1 MSPAT
6 GSTAG
11 GTGVTIT
18 GSNFTGASAV
28 TFGTVAATTYSV
40 TNSGSIAATAPMASA
55 GTVDVRVTVNGV
67 TSAVN
72 EPGDEF
78 TYSVPPPPT
87 VTAVSPATGST
98 AGGTGV
104 TITGSNFTGASAVTF
119 GTVAATTYSVTN
131 SGSIAAT
138 APMASAGTVDVRV
151 TVNGVTSAVNEPGD
165 EFTYKVPT
173 TGTITAVGTLA
184 SVEGSGTSTL
194 AVSPK
199 TAGDVLVVFAQTSA
213 AGFTVSSVSG
223 GGVATWTKALS
234 FAGSVGADE
243 EIWYGKVTTTGSA
256 TVSFSWSSSITG
268 HVAEYG
274 VEEFSAGLGA
284 STVWATDKTGTLNN
298 ASSTTVAMPSLTP
311 AGTGELYFGYSAVA
325 GTAAAGTTSG
335 VTYAVT
341 AEANVAAYDPGVSG
355 ALSPAATQS
364 PAGTSSSVGVL
375 LSASTGAPP
384 PPPTV
389 TAVSPATGSTAGGTG
404 VTITGSNFT
413 GASAVTFGTVAATT
427 YSVTNSGSIAATAP
441 MASAGT
447 VDVRVTV
454 NGVTSAV
461 NEPGDEFTYKVPTT
475 GTITAVGTLASVEG
489 SGTSTLAVSPKT
501 AGDVLVVFAQTS
513 AAGFTVSSVS
523 GGGVATWTKALSFAG
538 SVGADEEIWYGK
550 VTTTGSATVSF
561 SWSSS
566 ITGHVA
572 EYGVEEFSA
581 GLGASTMWATDKTGT
596 LNNASSTTVAM
607 PSLTPAG
614 TGELY
619 FGYSAVAGTAA
630 AGTTSGV
637 TYAVT
642 AEANVAVYDPGVSGA
657 LSPAAT
663 QSPAGTSS
671 SVGVLLERVELNDL
685 ESDRTAT
692 VRCHRGRWPVIELA
706 WRAC

>member
-1 MSPAT
+1 V
-6 GSTAG
+6 
-11 GTGVTIT
+11 GVLL
-18 GSNFTGASAV
+18 SASTGA
-28 TFGTVAATTYSV
+28 
-40 TNSGSIAATAPMASA
+40 P
-55 GTVDVRVTVNGV
+55 
-67 TSAVN
+67 
-72 EPGDEF
+72 
-78 TYSVPPPPT
+78 PPPPT

-375 LSASTGAPP
+375 LSAS
-384 PPPTV
+384 
-389 TAVSPATGSTAGGTG
+389 S
-404 VTITGSNFT
+404 
-413 GASAVTFGTVAATT
+413 
-427 YSVTNSGSIAATAP
+427 
-441 MASAGT
+441 
-447 VDVRVTV
+447 
-454 NGVTSAV
+454 
-461 NEPGDEFTYKVPTT
+461 
-475 GTITAVGTLASVEG
+475 
-489 SGTSTLAVSPKT
+489 
-501 AGDVLVVFAQTS
+501 
-513 AAGFTVSSVS
+513 
-523 GGGVATWTKALSFAG
+523 
-538 SVGADEEIWYGK
+538 
-550 VTTTGSATVSF
+550 
-561 SWSSS
+561 
-566 ITGHVA
+566 
-572 EYGVEEFSA
+572 
-581 GLGASTMWATDKTGT
+581 
-596 LNNASSTTVAM
+596 
-607 PSLTPAG
+607 
-614 TGELY
+614 
-619 FGYSAVAGTAA
+619 
-630 AGTTSGV
+630 
-637 TYAVT
+637 
-642 AEANVAVYDPGVSGA
+642 
-657 LSPAAT
+657 
-663 QSPAGTSS
+663 
-671 SVGVLLERVELNDL
+671 
-685 ESDRTAT
+685 
-692 VRCHRGRWPVIELA
+692 
-706 WRAC
+706 